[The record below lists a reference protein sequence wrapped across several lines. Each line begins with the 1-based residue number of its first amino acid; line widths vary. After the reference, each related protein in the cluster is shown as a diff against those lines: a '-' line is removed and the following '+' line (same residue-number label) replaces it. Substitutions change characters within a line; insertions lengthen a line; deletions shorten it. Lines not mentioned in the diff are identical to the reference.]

1 MTQYESPVK
10 HIPYAQQRVYN
21 KLSDLNNLESLKGRV
36 PEDKVD
42 NLSYDADHVS
52 FNVTGIGNIRL
63 KVLERAPFKCIK
75 FESVESPIPFNAW
88 IQLIEVAEE
97 ECKIR
102 ITLGLDVNMF
112 MKSIVSKPVKEGLE
126 KIVDILSMIQY

>member
-36 PEDKVD
+36 PENKVD

-88 IQLIEVAEE
+88 IQLIEVSEE

-102 ITLGLDVNMF
+102 ITLGLEVNMF

>member
-102 ITLGLDVNMF
+102 ITLGLDVNLF

>member
-52 FNVTGIGNIRL
+52 FNVTGVGISDLRCWNAL
-63 KVLERAPFKCIK
+63 HLNVLNSNR
-75 FESVESPIPFNAW
+75 
-88 IQLIEVAEE
+88 
-97 ECKIR
+97 
-102 ITLGLDVNMF
+102 
-112 MKSIVSKPVKEGLE
+112 
-126 KIVDILSMIQY
+126 

>member
-1 MTQYESPVK
+1 MTQYESPIK

-102 ITLGLDVNMF
+102 ITLGLEVNMF

-126 KIVDILSMIQY
+126 KIVEILSMIQY

>member
-36 PEDKVD
+36 PENKVD

-102 ITLGLDVNMF
+102 ITLGLEVNMF